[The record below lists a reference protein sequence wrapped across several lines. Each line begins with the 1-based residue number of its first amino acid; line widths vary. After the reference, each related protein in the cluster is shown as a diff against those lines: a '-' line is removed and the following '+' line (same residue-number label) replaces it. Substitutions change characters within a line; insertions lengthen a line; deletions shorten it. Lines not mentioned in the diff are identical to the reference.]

1 MLENNISEIILR
13 QLLGTA
19 SEEERQWLE
28 AWRKESAEHDAMYL
42 RLTSPAHLEA
52 EWHKRQAVNCQRAA
66 KQMQDRIGRKSSSR
80 ILPLFYRTAAAIVLL
95 VLGGVLTHYLL
106 EDSTESSSLAL
117 VKEEAELQQVSPG
130 QTKAVVTLPSGE
142 EITVGQSLTAA
153 DMASLLSPQQRD
165 DVSGHAP
172 SESSP
177 ITLSVPR
184 GGEFKI
190 ELEDGTEV
198 WLNAQS
204 RLIYPET
211 FSHEERR
218 VQLEGEAY
226 FKVAKDASKPFFVET
241 YNQQIRVLG
250 TEFNINSYQEDN
262 TVQTTLVTGRIAM
275 QQKGDDSREMILTPG
290 HQAVFDKGQQS
301 MKVKRVDT
309 EVVTS
314 WKEGM
319 FVFEDQNLASI
330 MLTLSRWYDFTYE
343 FLDHKAATTVF
354 MGRIPRYVDFQDV
367 ISIIEASGGLH
378 LELKQRKLTIAS
390 K

>member
-1 MLENNISEIILR
+1 MLENNISEIIIR
-13 QLLGTA
+13 ELLGTA
-19 SEEERQWLE
+19 SEEEKQRLE
-28 AWRKESAEHDAMYL
+28 AWRKESAEHEAMYV
-42 RLTSPAHLEA
+42 RLTSPAYLEA
-52 EWHKRQAVNCQRAA
+52 EWHKRQAVNYKRAA
-66 KQMQDRIGRKSSSR
+66 EQMQVRVGRKSSSR
-80 ILPLFYRTAAAIVLL
+80 ILPLFYRSVAAVVLL
-95 VLGGVLTHYLL
+95 VLGGMLTHYLL
-106 EDSTESSSLAL
+106 EGSAETPNIAL
-117 VKEEAELQQVSPG
+117 VEDNAKSQVVTPG
-130 QTKAVVTLPSGE
+130 QTKAVLMLSNGDE
-142 EITVGQSLTAA
+142 LTVDQNLTAA
-153 DMASLLSPQQRD
+153 DVAALLSPRRQEGTLEHVQ
-165 DVSGHAP
+165 A
-172 SESSP
+172 ESSP

-190 ELEDGTEV
+190 ELEDGSEV

-211 FSHEERR
+211 FSQEERR

-226 FKVAKDASKPFFVET
+226 FKVAKDASKPFYVDT
-241 YNQQIRVLG
+241 YNQQILVLG
-250 TEFNINSYQEDN
+250 TEFNVNSYLEDN

-290 HQAVFDKGQQS
+290 HQAIFDKAEQS

-330 MLTLSRWYDFTYE
+330 MQTLSRWYDFTYE
-343 FLDHKAATTVF
+343 FLDHKAPSTVF
-354 MGRIPRYVDFQDV
+354 MGRIPRYADFQDV
-367 ISIIEASGGLH
+367 IRIIEASGGLH